1 MPIKISRPTQYMLL
15 QSNHINAVIAYLFT
29 KICIKNHDHVV
40 RKIKK
45 HDRIKA
51 KASDILIQSLK

>member
-1 MPIKISRPTQYMLL
+1 MLL